1 MNRFERIGANLSHD
15 QNSGDISTRSTST
28 EYPDKLQRNPI
39 YKMTY
44 SLSVLVGVEKNLSR
58 EARLSVDFFLERKLT
73 NASHSAREDLSA
85 TKECS
90 VFPYVISPVFA
101 PRHGGINR
109 FVQRCFWNEYGLWHG
124 NEVK

>member
-1 MNRFERIGANLSHD
+1 
-15 QNSGDISTRSTST
+15 
-28 EYPDKLQRNPI
+28 
-39 YKMTY
+39 MTY

-73 NASHSAREDLSA
+73 NGSHSAREDLSA

-101 PRHGGINR
+101 PRH
-109 FVQRCFWNEYGLWHG
+109 VAALTGLYNAVFG
-124 NEVK
+124 TNMDCGMVMR